1 MKMKYW
7 IHAVD
12 PLLWPLFGL
21 GFFCA
26 AFLLPPWVAVV
37 GIAHPAGWVSDG
49 ALAYE
54 RVHSLASSLTGRAL
68 LGAAVAALLWNGSY
82 HLRHTAMDLLG
93 QERDVVVAPFL
104 YAVAAAGSVM
114 AVAAVARL

>member
-1 MKMKYW
+1 MKHW

-26 AFLLPPWVAVV
+26 AFLLQPWEAVV

-54 RVHSLASSLTGRAL
+54 RVSGLASSLMARAL
-68 LGAAVAALLWNGSY
+68 LGAAVATLLWNGAY

-93 QERDVVVAPFL
+93 QKWDVRVAPFH
-104 YAVAAAGSVM
+104 YAVAVAGSVM
-114 AVAAVARL
+114 AVTAVARL

>member
-1 MKMKYW
+1 MKHW

-12 PLLWPLFGL
+12 PLLWPLFGA

-26 AFLLPPWVAVV
+26 ALLLPPWVAVI
-37 GIAHPAGWVSDG
+37 GIAYPAGWLADG

-54 RVHSLASSLTGRAL
+54 RVYGLASSLPGRVL
-68 LGAAVAALLWNGSY
+68 LGAAVALLLWNGAY

-93 QERDVVVAPFL
+93 QGQDARVAPFL
-104 YAVAAAGSVM
+104 YAAAAAGSAI

>member
-1 MKMKYW
+1 MKRW
-7 IHAVD
+7 IHAID

-21 GFFCA
+21 GFFLA

-37 GIAHPAGWVSDG
+37 GIAHPAGWVPEG

-54 RVHSLASSLTGRAL
+54 RVHSLASSLPGRTL
-68 LGAAVAALLWNGSY
+68 LAAAVALPLWNGAY

-93 QERDVVVAPFL
+93 QGRDVLVAPIL
-104 YAVAAAGSVM
+104 YAMAAVGSAIALV
-114 AVAAVARL
+114 AVARL

>member
-1 MKMKYW
+1 MKYW

-54 RVHSLASSLTGRAL
+54 RVYGLASSLIGRAR
-68 LGAAVAALLWNGSY
+68 LGVAVATLLWNGAY

-93 QERDVVVAPFL
+93 QEWDVRVTPFL

-114 AVAAVARL
+114 AVTAVAPL

>member
-1 MKMKYW
+1 MRRW
-7 IHAVD
+7 IHALD
-12 PLLWPLFGL
+12 PVLWPVFGL

-26 AFLLPPWVAVV
+26 ALLLPPWVAVV
-37 GIAHPAGWVSDG
+37 GIAHPAGWVPEG

-54 RVHSLASSLTGRAL
+54 RVYGLASSLPGRVL
-68 LGAAVAALLWNGSY
+68 LTAAVAFPLWNGAY

-93 QERDVVVAPFL
+93 QERDALAAPIL

-114 AVAAVARL
+114 AMAAVARL

>member
-1 MKMKYW
+1 MKHW

-26 AFLLPPWVAVV
+26 AFLLPPWVAVA
-37 GIAHPAGWVSDG
+37 GIAYSAGWVPDE

-54 RVHSLASSLTGRAL
+54 RAYHLASSIAGRTL
-68 LGAAVAALLWNGSY
+68 LGAAVAALLWNGAY

-93 QERDVVVAPFL
+93 QEWDVRVAPFL

-114 AVAAVARL
+114 AVAAVTRL

>member
-1 MKMKYW
+1 MRRW

-12 PLLWPLFGL
+12 PVLWPVFGL

-37 GIAHPAGWVSDG
+37 GIAHPAGWVPEG
-49 ALAYE
+49 ALVYE
-54 RVHSLASSLTGRAL
+54 RVYGLASSLPGRAL
-68 LGAAVAALLWNGSY
+68 LATAVALPLWNGAY

-93 QERDVVVAPFL
+93 QEWDARVAPFL
-104 YAVAAAGSVM
+104 YAAAAIGSVL

>member
-1 MKMKYW
+1 MRHW
-7 IHAVD
+7 IHALD

-26 AFLLPPWVAVV
+26 AFLLPPLVAIL
-37 GIAHPAGWVSDG
+37 GIAHPAGWVAES

-54 RVHSLASSLTGRAL
+54 RVHDLAGSIAGRAL
-68 LGAAVAALLWNGSY
+68 LGVAVATLLWNGAY

-93 QERDVVVAPFL
+93 QQWDVRVAPVL
-104 YAVAAAGSVM
+104 YAVAAVGSVM

>member
-1 MKMKYW
+1 MKRW
-7 IHAVD
+7 IHAID

-37 GIAHPAGWVSDG
+37 GIAHPAGWVADG

-54 RVHSLASSLTGRAL
+54 RVHGLATSLPGRGL
-68 LGAAVAALLWNGSY
+68 LGAAVALPLWNGAY
-82 HLRHTAMDLLG
+82 HLRHTSMDLLG
-93 QERDVVVAPFL
+93 QERDLLVAPIL
-104 YAVAAAGSVM
+104 YAVAAVGSVL
-114 AVAAVARL
+114 AVVAVARL

>member
-1 MKMKYW
+1 MRHW
-7 IHAVD
+7 IHALD

-26 AFLLPPWVAVV
+26 AFLLPPWVAIV
-37 GIAHPAGWVSDG
+37 GIAHPAGWVAES

-54 RVHSLASSLTGRAL
+54 RVYDLASSIAGRAL
-68 LGAAVAALLWNGSY
+68 LGAAVAALFWNGAY

-93 QERDVVVAPFL
+93 QEWDVRVTPFL

-114 AVAAVARL
+114 AVTAVARL

>member
-1 MKMKYW
+1 MRRW
-7 IHAVD
+7 IHAID

-37 GIAHPAGWVSDG
+37 GIAHPAGWLAEG

-54 RVHSLASSLTGRAL
+54 RVHELATTLPGRAL
-68 LGAAVAALLWNGSY
+68 LGAAVAFPLWNGAY

-93 QERDVVVAPFL
+93 QDRDVLVAPIL
-104 YAVAAAGSVM
+104 YAVAAVGSVL
-114 AVAAVARL
+114 AVVAVARL

>member
-1 MKMKYW
+1 MKHW

-21 GFFCA
+21 GFVCA

-37 GIAHPAGWVSDG
+37 GIAHPAGWVADG

-54 RVHSLASSLTGRAL
+54 RVYGLASSLPGRVLFA
-68 LGAAVAALLWNGSY
+68 AAVALPLWNGAY
-82 HLRHTAMDLLG
+82 HLRHTAMDLVG
-93 QERDVVVAPFL
+93 QRYDVFVAPVL
-104 YAVAAAGSVM
+104 YALAAAGSVM
-114 AVAAVARL
+114 AVVAVTRL